1 MLVGCK
7 KIEWQGMTDVFSQ
20 RKLLRMHPINVNQ
33 NSKLKPVQN
42 GPIKWLIDNSINST
56 LTYFKISVWQLKFQQ

>member
-1 MLVGCK
+1 MTRNDRCIKPTKTIENASNQCK
-7 KIEWQGMTDVFSQ
+7 
-20 RKLLRMHPINVNQ
+20 
-33 NSKLKPVQN
+33 SKFKVKPVQN